1 VVEKGV
7 VSRTGVCSSSRS
19 RLIAFMVRRRKLH
32 GGSVYLVL
40 ESEGLHTQVNRGPSR
55 VSRLDDPLAA
65 GSSGL
70 PQSRGPCTQG
80 TDNSIPNPQN
90 AYRRFTLPSHRSIH
104 LLTTVAYSQV
114 QMYVLM
120 CTSTAAG
127 RACSLSHHSPISVHL
142 HENTSKSRVGDD
154 KVRHS
159 TSEG

>member
-90 AYRRFTLPSHRSIH
+90 AYRRLALPSRHSIY
-104 LLTTVAYSQV
+104 LSTARLYFQAQT
-114 QMYVLM
+114 YVLM
-120 CTSTAAG
+120 CLSTAAG
-127 RACSLSHHSPISVHL
+127 RACSLSHHSPMSVHL
-142 HENTSKSRVGDD
+142 HENTSKSRASDD
-154 KVRHS
+154 KVKHP